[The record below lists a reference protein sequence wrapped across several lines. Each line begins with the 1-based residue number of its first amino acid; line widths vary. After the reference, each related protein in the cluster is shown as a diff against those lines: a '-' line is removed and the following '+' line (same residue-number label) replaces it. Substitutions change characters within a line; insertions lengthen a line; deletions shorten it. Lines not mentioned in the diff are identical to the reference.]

1 MVNHNILLNVKQAGP
16 LDTGIEV
23 TQGDYGQVQFLMRVK
38 DDDAFITNATEA
50 KMVFNIPSG
59 YIVEGDA
66 SISAGTYTYVF
77 KGNELQSAGKI
88 ATVLTLTLP
97 GGRVSSC
104 GFTFNCRYNPLFD
117 RGIDAGPYLSELE
130 NIKQQAQA
138 QVDYL
143 NALIQQLQGDL
154 GETVLTRAD
163 LVNNAL
169 ATTPGIAALDAVM
182 GKTLSDK
189 DANLQQQITQ
199 LNSNFGTSNGKLVVY
214 GSDSVNGDRCAIS
227 AQSKSDNK
235 NLLLNYQENTD
246 ILSFDYYNGSTW
258 KGRTKLLTNS
268 DLYVI
273 NVPYTSANT
282 ESNIDNFYNNFSASL
297 PEYTWYRGTVSHG
310 VIHSILGGGTWY
322 LEGYKTTAY
331 YEWQCIRSYSE
342 TGIRMFARS
351 KYDGTWK
358 PWVVK

>member
-50 KMVFNIPSG
+50 KMAFNIPSG

-88 ATVLTLTLP
+88 AAVLTLTLP

-189 DANLQQQITQ
+189 DADLQQQITQ
-199 LNSNFGTSNGKLVVY
+199 VNSNLNGATLTSNG
-214 GSDSVNGDRCAIS
+214 SVDAVQNE
-227 AQSKSDNK
+227 
-235 NLLLNYQENTD
+235 Y
-246 ILSFDYYNGSTW
+246 
-258 KGRTKLLTNS
+258 
-268 DLYVI
+268 I
-273 NVPYTSANT
+273 NVCTLTLKAGHHYLILGHVGSSKNITGSVLSANIIRVSGT
-282 ESNIDNFYNNFSASL
+282 LNRDFSGFTSRTTTSN
-297 PEYTWYRGTVSHG
+297 
-310 VIHSILGGGTWY
+310 GGGVVTF
-322 LEGYKTTAY
+322 GYCECQTDCTIAL
-331 YEWQCIRSYSE
+331 RSYGYSSE
-342 TGIRMFARS
+342 EYQLIGYLMALQL
-351 KYDGTWK
+351 K
-358 PWVVK
+358 